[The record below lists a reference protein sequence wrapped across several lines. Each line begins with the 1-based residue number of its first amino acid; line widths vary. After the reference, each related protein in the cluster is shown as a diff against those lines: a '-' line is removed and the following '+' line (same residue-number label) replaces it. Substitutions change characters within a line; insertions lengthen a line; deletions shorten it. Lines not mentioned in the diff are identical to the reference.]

1 MKLIRFRFP
10 VTAEAVGLSIRSAD
24 QQLSVRVFTTF
35 REAPLTLT
43 ADGLSAG
50 ETIAL
55 LIHPWRIELWVG
67 GYLADEE
74 WPAGDLLLDKADI
87 SPLLSAGISL
97 EDEPGADDRA
107 YRRFCAPDY
116 STDCGI
122 SANDDVPDII
132 GKLDSRGGENPAEG
146 WKPADRGVFVGD
158 CMPFS
163 DTDADAAERYHVLYL
178 KDRRHHHSKWGKGAH
193 QWAHLSTRDFLHW
206 DLHPLAVSIDRATEG
221 SICTG
226 SRLKTADGT
235 SYLYYTV
242 RQTDASP
249 APILRSVSD
258 DGYHFQ
264 RDVSF
269 RIELSDRY
277 DGPSARD
284 PKIIQLADGFHMF
297 VTTSLKT
304 GDQAEHGC
312 LAHLFS
318 ADGTQWQE
326 RDPIYVSP
334 DNDQPECSDYFI
346 KNGWYYLI
354 FSHRGVGQYRFS
366 RDPLAGWQTPPSPA
380 IPCESVP
387 KMALWHDRILFC
399 GFRRIEGYAG
409 TLMFTEAWQQA
420 DGTLRFEKYST
431 VL

>member
-10 VTAEAVGLSIRSAD
+10 VTAETSGLSIRSAD
-24 QQLSVRVFTTF
+24 RQLSIQVFTTF

-50 ETIAL
+50 DAIDL
-55 LIHPWRIELWVG
+55 LIHPWRIELWAG
-67 GYLADEE
+67 GYLTDEE
-74 WPAGDLLLDKADI
+74 WPAGDLLLDKADV
-87 SPLLSAGISL
+87 SSLVSAGL
-97 EDEPGADDRA
+97 QLTVDPMADDRA
-107 YRRFCAPDY
+107 YHRFCAPDF

-122 SANDDVPDII
+122 SANDDVPAVI
-132 GKLDSRGGENPAEG
+132 GKLDSRSGENPAEG
-146 WKPADRGVFVGD
+146 WKPADRGGFVGD
-158 CMPFS
+158 CMPYS
-163 DTDADAAERYHVLYL
+163 DTDPDGAERYHVLYL

-193 QWAHLSTRDFLHW
+193 QWGHLSTRDFLHW
-206 DLHPLAVSIDRATEG
+206 ELHPLAVSIDRATEG

-226 SRLKTADGT
+226 SRLKTADGI

-258 DGYHFQ
+258 DGYHFR
-264 RDVSF
+264 RDASF

-284 PKIIQLADGFHMF
+284 PKIIQLTDGFHMF

-304 GDQAEHGC
+304 GDFTERGC

-318 ADGTQWQE
+318 EDGTQWLE
-326 RDPIYVSP
+326 RDPIYISP
-334 DNDQPECSDYFI
+334 DSDQPECSDYFI
-346 KNGWYYLI
+346 KDGWYYLI
-354 FSHRGVGQYRFS
+354 FSHRGVAQYRFS
-366 RDPLAGWQTPPSPA
+366 RAPLDGWQAPPSPA

-409 TLMFTEAWQQA
+409 TLTFTEAWQQP
-420 DGTLRFEKYST
+420 DGTLRFEKN
-431 VL
+431 